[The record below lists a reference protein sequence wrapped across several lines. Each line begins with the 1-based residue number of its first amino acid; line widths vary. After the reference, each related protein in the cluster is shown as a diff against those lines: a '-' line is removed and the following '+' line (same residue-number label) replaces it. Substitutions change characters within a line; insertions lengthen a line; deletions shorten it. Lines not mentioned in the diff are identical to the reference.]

1 MKNKKTKED
10 ILKYIILV
18 IIYILIFLL
27 IFEVYSSKKTS
38 SSETNN
44 NNDTDATTLSTTP
57 SIIQATTTTIETGII
72 TETLTKNNNEIEYSY
87 VKISNTTNNNLQ
99 IKINGKEAD
108 LNNYEIS
115 KEKFRKIDIK
125 LQKDYFI
132 VEMANENACKTSIYN
147 LIIIDYEGKVL
158 FKLEPKEND
167 INFSQLKYSGNYK
180 YNENENT
187 IELEYIL
194 SCDMNCSICSTLDS
208 QKNPLKDITSMTC
221 EELDSAINNS
231 AGKKTVKL
239 TYENNQIIEN
249 LLTSEKLI
257 DDTTGYSNN
266 IKSKLLDFYKTKC
279 PNE

>member
-1 MKNKKTKED
+1 MKNIKTKED
-10 ILKYIILV
+10 ILKYIVLI

-27 IFEVYSSKKTS
+27 IFEVYTPKKTS
-38 SSETNN
+38 SSKTNN

-57 SIIQATTTTIETGII
+57 STIQTTTIETGII

-87 VKISNTTNNNLQ
+87 EKISNTLKSNLQ
-99 IKINGKEAD
+99 IKINGKEAN
-108 LNNYEIS
+108 LNNYEIV
-115 KEKFRKIDIK
+115 KEKFRSINLE

-132 VEMANENACKTSIYN
+132 VEMANENACKTPIYN
-147 LIIIDYEGKVL
+147 LLIIDYAGEVL

-167 INFSQLKYSGNYK
+167 INFSGLKYSGNYK

-187 IELEYIL
+187 IELDYIL
-194 SCDMNCSICSTLDS
+194 SCDMNCNICSTIDE
-208 QKNPLKDITSMTC
+208 QKNPLKDINSMTC
-221 EELDSAINNS
+221 EELDSVINNS
-231 AGKKTVKL
+231 AGKKTIKL
-239 TYENNQIIEN
+239 TYENNQITEN

-257 DDTTGYSNN
+257 DDITGYSNN